1 MTVRNREF
9 VGKYNPAGLMAQLS
23 KAEVKALLL
32 PLGVPVAATY
42 MVLQE
47 RADLNKFREWIKQQD
62 RFALKPSSAYG
73 GEGILLVNGKQ
84 GEVYSTNNGPMT
96 GSQIETLAFSILD
109 GDFHGGQKDTAVVEE
124 LLVQSE
130 ALRNIVPLG
139 LADIRVISFLGYP
152 AMAMM
157 RIPTK
162 ASGGKANIHLGAVAA
177 GVRISTGVIVH
188 SVWAALPSP
197 EHPDTGAALLGQRI
211 PFWEEVLEDIA
222 LDSRRGPVVM
232 EVNRRPGLEI
242 QNANGAGLLRR
253 LRMIEKLPRQELP
266 VEERVKMVQKLDGEG
281 WGVQTPTS
289 STIPGSRESSFG
301 SQDDVESRGTSVRA

>member
-1 MTVRNREF
+1 ME
-9 VGKYNPAGLMAQLS
+9 QLS

-47 RADLNKFREWIKQQD
+47 RADLNKFREWIKQHD
-62 RFALKPSSAYG
+62 SFALKPSSAYG

-84 GEVYSTNNGPMT
+84 GEVYSTNNGPMNA
-96 GSQIETLAFSILD
+96 SQIETLAFSIIN
-109 GDFHGGQKDTAVVEE
+109 GDFHGGQTDTAVVEE
-124 LLVQSE
+124 LLVQDE
-130 ALRNIVPLG
+130 ELHDIVPLG

-211 PFWEEVLEDIA
+211 PFWEEVLEIASEAQSLTGLGYAGVDIA

-253 LRMIEKLPRQELP
+253 LRVIEKLPRQELP
-266 VEERVKMVQKLDGEG
+266 VEERVKMVQKLDGES
-281 WGVQTPTS
+281 WGVQTQAS
-289 STIPGSRESSFG
+289 SSITGSSEPSFG
-301 SQDDVESRGTSVRA
+301 SQDDVESRGTPVRA